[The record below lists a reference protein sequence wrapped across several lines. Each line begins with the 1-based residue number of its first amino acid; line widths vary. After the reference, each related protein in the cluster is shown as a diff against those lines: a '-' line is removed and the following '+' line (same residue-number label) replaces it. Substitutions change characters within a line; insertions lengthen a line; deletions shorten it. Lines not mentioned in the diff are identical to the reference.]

1 MHGALFGGTVVRVHI
16 GILGPLVVMADDRPA
31 DISRSRL
38 RTFLIR
44 LGLDSCRLVTVDMLA
59 SALWPEDGPADPV
72 NAVQT
77 LDLLDLPPDA
87 VDALR
92 FERLARAG
100 RLPLRSDEH
109 ELIDSRA
116 RWLPCGV
123 DLSIRAA
130 CTAAD
135 VPDRDRDEELFD
147 RENADSGWLALPRR
161 PNP

>member
-1 MHGALFGGTVVRVHI
+1 MGALFGGTVVRVHV

-123 DLSIRAA
+123 DLSIRAP